1 MKILNYLLI
10 PLCLCSN
17 FALADAKDIAH
28 GRLKGIK
35 VYDQA
40 TFKATKVYF
49 DDQAKIFNSDCEG
62 VAIIT
67 HSKHSDKGLE
77 QITSLALSAYMAGKK
92 VRAFSLKGTCELDFL
107 AIQESYF

>member
-40 TFKATKVYF
+40 TFKATKIYF

-92 VRAFSLKGTCELDFL
+92 SASFL
-107 AIQESYF
+107 FEGDM

>member
-1 MKILNYLLI
+1 MRSLHFLI
-10 PLCLCSN
+10 ISLYLCSTL
-17 FALADAKDIAH
+17 ALASSKDIAH

-40 TFKATKVYF
+40 TFKATKIYF
-49 DDQAKIFNSDCEG
+49 DDQAKIYNDDCDG

-67 HSKHSDKGLE
+67 HSKHSDKGLD